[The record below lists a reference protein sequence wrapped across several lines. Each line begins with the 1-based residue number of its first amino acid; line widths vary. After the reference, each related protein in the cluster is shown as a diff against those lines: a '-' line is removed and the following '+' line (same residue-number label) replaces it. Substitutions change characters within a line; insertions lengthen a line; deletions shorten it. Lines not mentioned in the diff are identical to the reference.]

1 MNKKKLK
8 STKIKNILV
17 TGGSGLL
24 ARHILKSLIRN
35 NHKVIS
41 LDKKKNYYKYSKLK
55 FKNHQIIFGN
65 FQSKKL
71 ICNIIKKY
79 NINVIFHLGASTQ
92 VLNALTNPE
101 NTYKN
106 NIMGTINILEAIRLL
121 NPKIILIYA
130 SSDKAYGEKNI
141 NNYKEKDK
149 LHSIFPYD
157 VSKSASDLICQSY
170 SKTYSLS
177 VGILRCT
184 NLYGPGDFNLKRI
197 IPETIIKSIKK
208 EKLTIRSNGKLTRD
222 YLFVEDAVKAYILV
236 MKSLLK
242 SKKNKLLIYNVSS
255 KFNSN
260 VINLV
265 KNIQLKINNSL
276 DYLIKNTSKMENRNQ
291 KLNFT
296 KIQKELNWKPITNL
310 DNGLNKTIEW
320 YKSNISK
327 FK

>member
-1 MNKKKLK
+1 MTK
-8 STKIKNILV
+8 SILV
-17 TGGSGLL
+17 TGGSGFL
-24 ARHILKSLIRN
+24 ARHIVINLIKN
-35 NHKVIS
+35 NHRVIS
-41 LDKKKNYYKYSKLK
+41 LDKKKNFYRYSKLK
-55 FKNHQIIFGN
+55 LKNHKIVFGN
-65 FQSKKL
+65 FKNKKL
-71 ICNIIKKY
+71 VFETIKKY
-79 NINVIFHLGASTQ
+79 KIDVVFHLGASTQ
-92 VLNALTNPE
+92 VLNALKNPE

-106 NIMGTINILEAIRLL
+106 NVMGTINILEAIRLL
-121 NPKIILIYA
+121 NTRIILIYA

-141 NNYKEKDK
+141 NNYKENDK
-149 LHSIFPYD
+149 LHSTFPYD
-157 VSKSASDLICQSY
+157 VSKSTSDLICQSY

-255 KFNSN
+255 KFNLN
-260 VINLV
+260 TINLV
-265 KNIQLKINNSL
+265 KKIQIKINNSL
-276 DYLIKNTSKMENRNQ
+276 DYLIKNTSKKENKNQ
-291 KLNFT
+291 KLDYT
-296 KIQKELNWKPITNL
+296 KIKKELNWKPMINL
-310 DNGLNKTIEW
+310 DNGLNKTIKW
-320 YKSNISK
+320 YKSNISI